1 MGQILVHPHD
11 GWDVPRSAVE
21 GEKQH
26 TEESVLTKS
35 HFCKA
40 EREHLGCVGVGMCVH
55 LCV

>member
-40 EREHLGCVGVGMCVH
+40 EREHLGFVCVGMCVH